1 MRAQPLKVPE
11 GIGDALDPAAV
22 GSGAMGVPDG
32 RAPIAWPTPKTAT
45 GPCPVIDAP
54 EALIGTIDPL
64 LSRAIP
70 STFSKGP

>member
-1 MRAQPLKVPE
+1 MQAQPLKVLE
-11 GIGDALDPAAV
+11 GTGAALDPAAV

-32 RAPIAWPTPKTAT
+32 RIPITWPTLGTTT
-45 GPCPVIDAP
+45 GPRRVIDAP
-54 EALIGTIDPL
+54 EALVGTIDPL

>member
-1 MRAQPLKVPE
+1 MQAQPLKVLE
-11 GIGDALDPAAV
+11 GTGAALYPAAV
-22 GSGAMGVPDG
+22 GSGAVGVPDG
-32 RAPIAWPTPKTAT
+32 LAPIAWPTPKTAT
-45 GPCPVIDAP
+45 GPCPIIDAP

>member
-1 MRAQPLKVPE
+1 MHAPPLKVLE
-11 GIGDALDPAAV
+11 GTGAALYPAAV
-22 GSGAMGVPDG
+22 GFGTVGVPDG

-54 EALIGTIDPL
+54 EALVGTIDPL

>member
-1 MRAQPLKVPE
+1 MQAQPLKVLE
-11 GIGDALDPAAV
+11 GTGAALYPAAV

-32 RAPIAWPTPKTAT
+32 RIPITWPTLGTTT
-45 GPCPVIDAP
+45 GPRRVIDAA